1 MPGTRRWWCLFAV
14 VLAITSA
21 TALTALGSITVMP
34 SVFRNPLSRFVEP
47 GVAVWWLVLG
57 GPFRSVPASASGIA
71 FAAAANAALSK
82 ARKDRAALEANEW
95 LKTRAA
101 KAEIA
106 DSAICLGC
114 AG

>member
-1 MPGTRRWWCLFAV
+1 MAGTRRWWCLSAV

-34 SVFRNPLSRFVEP
+34 SVFGNPLSRFVEP

-71 FAAAANAALSK
+71 FAAAANAVL
-82 ARKDRAALEANEW
+82 W
-95 LKTRAA
+95 LVVSWLVVVTVRFVRRILTAPPP
-101 KAEIA
+101 
-106 DSAICLGC
+106 
-114 AG
+114 